1 VQQEGYRIA
10 SIMAGDGMSR
20 SREELTKRIQQRDV
34 EALARFAS
42 GESGP
47 LLAFIQR
54 QMGARLRR
62 KLEPEDVLQEVTAEA
77 VRLLPETDL
86 TDREPFGWLCQ
97 LAQRRIIDAH
107 RRYFEAQ
114 KRDAGREVSLG
125 STAEDSQRGE
135 LINMLVAT
143 MTTASKAYSRNQRE
157 LRLLQALESLPE
169 DRRQVLQLRYV
180 EGLPTKE
187 IAERVGKTDG
197 AVRVLLT
204 RSLARLQEI
213 LGPQEET
220 E

>member
-1 VQQEGYRIA
+1 
-10 SIMAGDGMSR
+10 MSD
-20 SREELTKRIQQRDV
+20 SREELIERIRRKDTD
-34 EALARFAS
+34 ALARFAAD
-42 GESGP
+42 EHGP
-47 LLAFIQR
+47 LLGYIQR
-54 QMGARLRR
+54 QMGMRLKR
-62 KLEPEDVLQEVTAEA
+62 KLEPEDLLQEVTAEA

-107 RRYFEAQ
+107 RRFFEAQ

-125 STAEDSQRGE
+125 AAADDSQQGN
-135 LINMLVAT
+135 LIDLLVAT
-143 MTTASKAYSRNQRE
+143 MTTASKAYSRNMRE
-157 LRLLQALESLPE
+157 LRLNEALATLPD
-169 DRRQVLQLRYV
+169 DRREVLRLRYV

-213 LGPQEET
+213 LGPEESA
-220 E
+220 

>member
-1 VQQEGYRIA
+1 
-10 SIMAGDGMSR
+10 MSS
-20 SREELTKRIQQRDV
+20 SREELSQRIRQHDV
-34 EALARFAS
+34 EALARFAA

-54 QMGARLRR
+54 QMGVRLRR

-86 TDREPFGWLCQ
+86 GDREPFGWLCQ

-107 RRYFEAQ
+107 RRFFEAQ

-125 STAEDSQRGE
+125 SATDDSQRGE
-135 LINMLVAT
+135 LINLLVAT

-157 LRLLQALESLPE
+157 MRLLQALSSLPE
-169 DRRQVLQLRYV
+169 DRRQVLHLRYV

-204 RSLARLQEI
+204 RSLTRLQEI
-213 LGPQEET
+213 LGPQEEA
-220 E
+220 